1 MGKRKKVKN
10 EKIILE
16 EILQDENYKLGTF
29 RRNERGFGFVNIGE
43 EEIFI
48 SSKLSRNALDG
59 DNVLIKIFENK
70 ELYRENNQK
79 REGKVIQIIKHE

>member
-1 MGKRKKVKN
+1 ME
-10 EKIILE
+10 EKEVIIGVF
-16 EILQDENYKLGTF
+16 NAH
-29 RRNERGFGFVNIGE
+29 ERGFGFVDIGE

-70 ELYRENNQK
+70 ELYKE
-79 REGKVIQIIKHE
+79 

>member
-16 EILQDENYKLGTF
+16 EILQDENYKLGKF
-29 RRNERGFGFVNIGE
+29 RRNERGFGFVDIGE

-70 ELYRENNQK
+70 ELYKEDNQK
-79 REGKVIQIIKHE
+79 EREK